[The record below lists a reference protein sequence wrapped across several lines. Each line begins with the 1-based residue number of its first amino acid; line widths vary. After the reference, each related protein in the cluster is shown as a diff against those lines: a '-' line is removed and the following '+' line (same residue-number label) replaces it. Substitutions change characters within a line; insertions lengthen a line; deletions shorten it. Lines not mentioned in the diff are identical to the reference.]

1 MNVGALQMTPVQAI
15 GQISNMNDEAVN
27 GAAQSGK
34 SFGQFLT
41 DSLKE
46 TNDLQ
51 KDAEK
56 MDMAMAAGKVD
67 DISKVVVASEKAQI
81 ALNLTMSIRNKA
93 VDAYQ
98 EIMRMQV

>member
-1 MNVGALQMTPVQAI
+1 MNIETLQMAPVKLI
-15 GQISNMNDEAVN
+15 GQAANINSKPVEESN
-27 GAAQSGK
+27 STK
-34 SFGQFLT
+34 TFFQFLT
-41 DSLKE
+41 DSLNE
-46 TNDLQ
+46 TNNLQ

-56 MDMAMAAGKVD
+56 MDMALAAGKVD

-93 VDAYQ
+93 VEAYQ

>member
-1 MNVGALQMTPVQAI
+1 MNIETLQMAPVKLI
-15 GQISNMNDEAVN
+15 GQAANINSKPVVESN
-27 GAAQSGK
+27 STK
-34 SFGQFLT
+34 TFFQFLT
-41 DSLKE
+41 DSLNE
-46 TNDLQ
+46 TNNLQ

-56 MDMAMAAGKVD
+56 MDMALAAGKVD

-93 VDAYQ
+93 VEAYQ

>member
-1 MNVGALQMTPVQAI
+1 MNIGTLQMTPVKLL
-15 GQISNMNDEAVN
+15 GQIGDAGSKVVDETKTA
-27 GAAQSGK
+27 K

-41 DSLKE
+41 DALKE
-46 TNDLQ
+46 TNALQ
-51 KDAEK
+51 KNSEQ
-56 MDMAMAAGKVD
+56 MDMALAAGKVD

-81 ALNLTMSIRNKA
+81 ALNLTMSLRNKA

>member
-1 MNVGALQMTPVQAI
+1 MMNIEALQMTPVKFA
-15 GQISNMNDEAVN
+15 GQTNIVSELPENEKPAKTFSQILADSIS
-27 GAAQSGK
+27 K
-34 SFGQFLT
+34 
-41 DSLKE
+41 
-46 TNDLQ
+46 TNELQ
-51 KDAEK
+51 KDSQA
-56 MDMAMAAGKVD
+56 MDMALAAGKVD

>member
-1 MNVGALQMTPVQAI
+1 MEIEQLQMTPVKMA
-15 GQISNMNDEAVN
+15 GQPFTDKVDDNTLKPEKTF
-27 GAAQSGK
+27 G
-34 SFGQFLT
+34 SFLV
-41 DSLKE
+41 DALRK

-51 KDAEK
+51 KNAAK
-56 MDMAMAAGKVD
+56 MDIALAAGKVD

-93 VDAYQ
+93 IDAYK